1 MVQPFKCG
9 LIIEMSTDTRAVFFS
24 SLTIGLWGLWSFW
37 GKMALER
44 KMAPPAIF
52 LVETLMTT
60 ALAIPVFVALVYW
73 QKSVLFSFNRYGVL
87 SGAALAFGV
96 LCYYFALAEGRVS
109 IIVPLTATYP
119 VVAALLGYAL
129 LGERPSRAQWA
140 GILLIIMGAALLLSS
155 SVGDPER

>member
-1 MVQPFKCG
+1 
-9 LIIEMSTDTRAVFFS
+9 MSTDTRAIFFS

-52 LVETLMTT
+52 LIETLMTT
-60 ALAIPVFVALVYW
+60 ALSIPVFLTLVFW
-73 QKSVLFSFNRYGVL
+73 KKSVSVSLNVYGVL

-109 IIVPLTATYP
+109 VIVPLTATYP
-119 VVAALLGYAL
+119 VIAALLGYIL
-129 LGERPSRAQWA
+129 LGERPTGAQWA
-140 GILLIIMGAALLLSS
+140 GIALIIIGAALLLSS
-155 SVGDPER
+155 SVADSKS